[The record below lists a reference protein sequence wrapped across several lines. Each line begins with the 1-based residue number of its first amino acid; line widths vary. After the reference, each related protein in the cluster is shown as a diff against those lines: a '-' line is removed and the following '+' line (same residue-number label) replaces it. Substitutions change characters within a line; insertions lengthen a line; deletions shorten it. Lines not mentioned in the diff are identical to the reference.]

1 METFL
6 PKIVKEFAQKIKER
20 SHYLS
25 KHFVAFIHSLSFFSD
40 VSIKRKTVILT
51 QLKNCSLYRVQKILL
66 KLTSV
71 IANWP

>member
-40 VSIKRKTVILT
+40 VHINEKKNCDSDSIKEL
-51 QLKNCSLYRVQKILL
+51 LSLSCSKNSPKINFCYR
-66 KLTSV
+66 
-71 IANWP
+71 